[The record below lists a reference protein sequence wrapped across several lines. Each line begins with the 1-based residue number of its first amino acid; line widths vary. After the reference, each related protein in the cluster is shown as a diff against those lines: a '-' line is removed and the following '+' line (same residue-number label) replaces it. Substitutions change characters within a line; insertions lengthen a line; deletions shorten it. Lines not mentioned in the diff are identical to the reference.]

1 MKLPQQFETVS
12 LNELNIKA
20 PLLNREDRKFVF
32 HAGRLQEILQDC
44 VATYYLLKINDNT
57 LFNYRNWYFDTAH
70 LDFYHQHHC
79 GKTTRCKIRKRLY
92 VNSGQSFIEVKQKT
106 NKGNTVK
113 HRTACNN
120 LDEARGFIQQY
131 SGYDTSCLQETIEI
145 NYNRITLLHKHKPE
159 KVTLDLDLFY
169 RQDEAVS
176 KYDNLVIAEVKT
188 EKCNTPSFSNIMK
201 LHGIREGSL
210 SKYCLGLIS
219 SREQIKYNNFKQQ
232 YYQILKTNQHGIL
245 FQP

>member
-1 MKLPQQFETVS
+1 MIFPDQFETVS
-12 LNELNIKA
+12 LNELNVKA

-32 HAGRLQEILQDC
+32 HISRLQDILEDC
-44 VATYYLLKINDNT
+44 ITSYYLLKINDNA
-57 LFNYRNWYFDTAH
+57 LFNYRNWYFDTAC

-113 HRTACNN
+113 YRTACNSLN
-120 LDEARGFIQQY
+120 EARSFIQQH
-131 SGYDTSCLQETIEI
+131 SGYDSACLQETVEI

-159 KVTLDLDLFY
+159 KVTLDMDLSY
-169 RQDEAVS
+169 RQNETA
-176 KYDNLVIAEVKT
+176 KEYENLVIAEVKT
-188 EKCNTPSFSNIMK
+188 EKCNTPSFSSIMK
-201 LHGIREGSL
+201 LHGIKEGSL

-219 SREQIKYNNFKQQ
+219 TKEQIKYNNFKQQ
-232 YYQILKTNQHGIL
+232 YHNILNTNKHGVL
-245 FQP
+245 L